1 MDLSVNNVSFQG
13 NLLTRVKGNNDI
25 LDLVKKEFAKQ
36 TKSVQGNLRMSRTF
50 RHYEPESFDFNYRRV
65 DLTVTSGIKELISK
79 DPRFLT
85 KDGIAA
91 ITSEFVGIFKAMKI
105 QNEYIKKMA
114 KTHKKY
120 ANARSEIKRIAYEQ
134 FKAERMGMQSLAQR
148 YSQTLDKYRSIA
160 DSAWAKM
167 VDAYD
172 KTIVKMDDFRKNVI
186 GNELKANVPHPK
198 ELYLYYKE

>member
-1 MDLSVNNVSFQG
+1 
-13 NLLTRVKGNNDI
+13 
-25 LDLVKKEFAKQ
+25 
-36 TKSVQGNLRMSRTF
+36 MS
-50 RHYEPESFDFNYRRV
+50 
-65 DLTVTSGIKELISK
+65 
-79 DPRFLT
+79 
-85 KDGIAA
+85 
-91 ITSEFVGIFKAMKI
+91 
-105 QNEYIKKMA
+105 

-148 YSQTLDKYRSIA
+148 YSQTLDKYRGIA